1 MPANEAHLG
10 EGGPSRVEPKYL
22 DLGRN
27 RNMHTHTHMTH
38 KHVSTRG
45 TDVCVEGLRRL
56 RQRGR
61 GKGVTAMATVATA
74 SARLTRSV
82 LVVSRV

>member
-27 RNMHTHTHMTH
+27 KNMHTHMTH

-45 TDVCVEGLRRL
+45 TDVCGRPKTTATTGAGEG
-56 RQRGR
+56 GY
-61 GKGVTAMATVATA
+61 GNGYGGYGFGTSDTECPC
-74 SARLTRSV
+74 S
-82 LVVSRV
+82 